1 MDLLKYSF
9 ITSINNM
16 LGQWCSKSC
25 VGMALIYHITWHHI
39 LEENYLISAVRT
51 KNPVLS
57 STLVTISLQ
66 CKIWG
71 SHCSQHCCCL
81 RGCDTVQPCRNIPK
95 FQKNPLS
102 PSTGQICLKISMLLQ
117 NYTTSHLGR
126 QKSIIIFQ
134 FLLIIT
140 IYRQC
145 YTGCTCL

>member
-9 ITSINNM
+9 INSINNM
-16 LGQWCSKSC
+16 LGWWHSKSC
-25 VGMALIYHITWHHI
+25 VAMVLNYITWHHI
-39 LEENYLISAVRT
+39 LEENYLINAVST

-71 SHCSQHCCCL
+71 SHCSQHCCYL
-81 RGCDTVQPCRNIPK
+81 RGCDTAPPGRNILQ

-126 QKSIIIFQ
+126 QKSLISFQ

-145 YTGCTCL
+145 FTGCTCL